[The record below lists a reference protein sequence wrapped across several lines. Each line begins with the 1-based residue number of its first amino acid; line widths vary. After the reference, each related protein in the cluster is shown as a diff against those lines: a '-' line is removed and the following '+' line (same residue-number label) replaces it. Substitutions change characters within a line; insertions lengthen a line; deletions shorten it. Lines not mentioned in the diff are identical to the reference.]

1 MIALR
6 TAGIAVVLCAV
17 ALTGC
22 QSSRFGAL
30 SPRGSQ
36 PEPLPATPSGVV
48 VQSQLPPPATP
59 QPTGNTSQ
67 FPDAPDSPNM
77 ASLDPNAAGGGQ
89 ATPPAGA
96 PTPSQ
101 NALVGSWNV
110 NAGGTSCQM
119 FLTLTS
125 YGGGSRGGT
134 RGCPGNLADL
144 RIWKVAGSQL
154 VLSDPDGTQIATLY
168 SSGNERFDGQTS
180 TGTRIS
186 LSR

>member
-1 MIALR
+1 MILVHGLWTPAAVFSLHSHWLQRRGYR
-6 TAGIAVVLCAV
+6 TR
-17 ALTGC
+17 
-22 QSSRFGAL
+22 RFGY
-30 SPRGSQ
+30 
-36 PEPLPATPSGVV
+36 PSVR
-48 VQSQLPPPATP
+48 STL
-59 QPTGNTSQ
+59 
-67 FPDAPDSPNM
+67 
-77 ASLDPNAAGGGQ
+77 
-89 ATPPAGA
+89 
-96 PTPSQ
+96 SQ

-186 LSR
+186 LTR